1 MELKALLFDMDGTL
15 VDNMHCHD
23 QAWVKLFAD
32 EGVQIDLSTFFS
44 KTAGMKNPPI
54 LRMFLGED
62 LSDEE
67 CERLAVKK
75 ESIYRDLY
83 ADERAPHAGLPFLL
97 DACDQAGILLGVATS
112 APTVNIDFILDGL
125 DLRRRFQAVTG
136 AADIERGKPEPDIY
150 LKSAEKLGVLPQECL
165 VFEDAPMGV
174 ESARRAGMPCIC
186 LSTSLSDDEC
196 RAIPGVH
203 AVSFDFTP
211 WSLDSL
217 RSLHQGAVK

>member
-1 MELKALLFDMDGTL
+1 MDLKALLFDMDGTL

-23 QAWVKLFAD
+23 QAWVKLFAE
-32 EGVQIDLSTFFS
+32 EGVEIDLSTFFS

-75 ESIYRDLY
+75 ELLYRELY
-83 ADERAPHAGLPFLL
+83 ADQRTPHAGLMELL
-97 DACDQAGILLGVATS
+97 DACDAEGIKLGVATS
-112 APTVNIDFILDGL
+112 APNVNIDFILDGL
-125 DLRRRFQAVTG
+125 DLRKRFQAVTG
-136 AADIERGKPEPDIY
+136 AADIENGKPAPDIY
-150 LKSAEKLGVLPQECL
+150 LKSAEKLGLDPKECL

-186 LSTSLSDDEC
+186 LSTSLTEEQC
-196 RAIPGVH
+196 RAIPGVN

-211 WSLDSL
+211 WSLDAL
-217 RSLHQGAVK
+217 RELFREAVK